1 MTLWRVQHPWVEGGL
16 RITRAAIA
24 EVERSAIRGLLDE
37 EEACGFLAGPAEE
50 PLLCDRAVAIPNLA
64 RILHER
70 DPVAYFRSP
79 RTFFAFHER
88 TLEAAMREGVST
100 GSPVKVLYH
109 SHIDVGAYLS
119 GTDAAV
125 LSRGAPPSFEGGPA
139 TLGPGPAW
147 PLAFLVSSVRGGE
160 HGPLVDDHRLFVWR
174 DRAFEPSTIEI
185 V

>member
-1 MTLWRVQHPWVEGGL
+1 MTAWRIAHPWIEGCL
-16 RITRAAIA
+16 RITRTAIA
-24 EVERSAIRGLLDE
+24 ELERNAIRGCLAE
-37 EEACGFLAGPAEE
+37 EEACGYLAGPADD
-50 PLLCDRAVAIPNLA
+50 PLLCNRAVAIPNLA
-64 RILHER
+64 RVLHER

-88 TLEAAMREGVST
+88 TLEAAMRDGLSA

-125 LSRGAPPSFEGGPA
+125 LSRGVPPAFEGGPA

-147 PLAFLVSSVRGGE
+147 PLAFMVSSVRSGE
-160 HGPLVDDHRLFVWR
+160 STPLVDDHRLFIWR

>member
-139 TLGPGPAW
+139 TLGPGPAGM
-147 PLAFLVSSVRGGE
+147 LAFLVTSVRGGE